1 MALIQ
6 AVKQLYLTITEQTVP
21 ANPDANDQRLYID
34 SSDHKLKRVNSG
46 GSITVIEGGGIARS
60 GSTVDGHVAVWNG
73 SNADSLKDGGAATG
87 GGDFL
92 VMQVF
97 S

>member
-1 MALIQ
+1 M
-6 AVKQLYLTITEQTVP
+6 TIGSDNKFPKIIVTESTAP
-21 ANPDANDQRLYID
+21 SNADSGDQKLYID
-34 SSDHKLKRVNSG
+34 SSDHKLKRKNSSG
-46 GSITVIEGGGIARS
+46 TVVDIEAGGG
-60 GSTVDGHVAVWNG
+60 
-73 SNADSLKDGGAATG
+73 G